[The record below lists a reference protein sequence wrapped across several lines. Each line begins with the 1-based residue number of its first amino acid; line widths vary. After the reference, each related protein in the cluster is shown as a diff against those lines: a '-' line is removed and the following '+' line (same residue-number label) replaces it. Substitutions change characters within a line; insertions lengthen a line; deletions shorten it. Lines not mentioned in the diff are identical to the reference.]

1 LHRRAVSYLFNQ
13 MVKCESEE
21 LDRTFAAL
29 ADPTRRRMLEQL
41 SRGELRVTDLAKPHE
56 MSLPAVSKHL
66 GVLEKAGLIDRER
79 KGRVHTLRLRAE
91 PMKEV
96 QAWIES
102 YRRYWEESFDRL
114 DDYLNQLKNSDE
126 KQPE

>member
-1 LHRRAVSYLFNQ
+1 

-91 PMKEV
+91 PMKEA

>member
-1 LHRRAVSYLFNQ
+1 
-13 MVKCESEE
+13 MVKYSPKQ

-66 GVLEKAGLIDRER
+66 GVLEKAGLIDRTR
-79 KGRVHTLRLRAE
+79 NGRVHFLRLNAE
-91 PMKEV
+91 PMREA
-96 QAWIES
+96 QAWIEN

-126 KQPE
+126 KQPD

>member
-1 LHRRAVSYLFNQ
+1 
-13 MVKCESEE
+13 MVKYESEH

-66 GVLEKAGLIDRER
+66 GVLEKAGLIER
-79 KGRVHTLRLRAE
+79 QRQGRVHALRLRAE
-91 PMKEV
+91 PMKEA

-114 DDYLNQLKNSDE
+114 DDYLQQLKTNDE
-126 KQPE
+126 KHDRTE

>member
-1 LHRRAVSYLFNQ
+1 
-13 MVKCESEE
+13 MVKYPSGH

-66 GVLEKAGLIDRER
+66 GVLEKAGLIER
-79 KGRVHTLRLRAE
+79 RRSGRVHSLSLRAA
-91 PMKEV
+91 PMKEA

-102 YRRYWEESFDRL
+102 YRRFWEESFDRL
-114 DDYLNQLKNSDE
+114 DDYLNQLKNTDE
-126 KQPE
+126 KHD